1 MRSETP
7 VLIVGGGPTGL
18 AASLTLSHLGVPSM
32 LVNKYPG
39 TLEHPKAV
47 ALMQRTVELLRL
59 WGAEDE
65 VRQRGVPRE
74 FCKRMVWTTT
84 LSGEE
89 LGRTETVEPDD
100 TAPEPQSPT
109 TGLRCPQNITE
120 SVLRDRAQA
129 YDEADLHYGFEMTGF
144 EQDDDG
150 VTATIV
156 ARDGGETS
164 TVRAQYL
171 IGADGNDSTVRNA
184 CGIGRTGDADMG
196 HFVNVFHR
204 APLGP
209 LVRDRPGWS
218 YSVITP
224 HVAGALVAIN
234 GDDVWLFHVNLAPG
248 ETVEDFTE
256 ERCVETIRGAA
267 GVEDLDV
274 EIISIKSWIMG
285 AELSTAFRDRR
296 VLLTGDAAHRTTPD
310 GGVGMNTGLHSAH
323 NVAWK
328 VGAVVSGWA
337 GPDLLDTY
345 ETERRAVAET
355 NVAYSAHRGAGM
367 IKMVEAVRVGDLDTV
382 RAGIAARPAG
392 GRQGMDLGF
401 RYEKGALAPD
411 GTAPPPVENPV
422 ADYVQNACPGG
433 RAPHLW
439 VERDGERVSTLDV
452 FGGGFVLLTGA
463 DGAAWRAAAQRA
475 AAPRQVPIEVL
486 SVGEAGDLQ
495 APPGRFEA
503 LYGVEPDGAVL
514 VRPDGFV
521 GWRAQRAGDAPG
533 DDLAS
538 ALGTILKV

>member
-18 AASLTLSHLGVPSM
+18 AASLTLSQLGVPSM

-47 ALMQRTVELLRL
+47 GIMQRTAELLRL
-59 WGAEDE
+59 WGAEGE
-65 VRQRGVPRE
+65 VRRRGVPRE
-74 FCKRMVWTTT
+74 FCDRMVWTTT

-89 LGRTETVEPDD
+89 LGRTETVEPDER
-100 TAPEPQSPT
+100 APAPQSPVT
-109 TGLRCPQNITE
+109 ALRCPQNITE
-120 SVLRDRAQA
+120 SALRDRAQSH
-129 YDEADLHYGFEMTGF
+129 DVADLRYGYEMTRF

-164 TVRAQYL
+164 TVRAEYL
-171 IGADGNDSTVRNA
+171 IAADGNDSTVRRR
-184 CGIGRTGDADMG
+184 CGIGRAGDADMG
-196 HFVNVFHR
+196 HFVNIFHR

-218 YSVITP
+218 YAVITAD
-224 HVAGALVAIN
+224 VTGAFVTIN

-248 ETVEDFTE
+248 ETVDDFTE
-256 ERCVETIRGAA
+256 QRCVDTIRGAA
-267 GVEDLDV
+267 GVDDLDV
-274 EIISIKSWIMG
+274 EVISVKSWIMG

-323 NVAWK
+323 NLAWK
-328 VGAVVSGWA
+328 VGAVVSGWGA
-337 GPDLLDTY
+337 PELLDTY

-355 NVAYSAHRGAGM
+355 NVAYSARRGGGM
-367 IKMVEAVRVGDLDTV
+367 IKMVEAVRAGDLDTV
-382 RAGIAARPAG
+382 RAGIASRPAG

-401 RYEKGALAPD
+401 RYEKGAVASD
-411 GTAPPPVENPV
+411 GTTPPAVANPM
-422 ADYVQNACPGG
+422 AEYVQNACPGG

-439 VERDGERVSTLDV
+439 VQRDGERVSILDV
-452 FGGGFVLLTGA
+452 FGRGFALLTGA
-463 DGAAWRAAAQRA
+463 GGAAWRGAAEQAG
-475 AAPRQVPIEVL
+475 APRRVPIEVL
-486 SVGEAGDLQ
+486 SVDEAGELQ

-521 GWRAQRAGDAPG
+521 GWRAQRAGDAPA
-533 DDLAS
+533 DALAG
-538 ALGTILKV
+538 ALATILKL